1 MVIWRANRLIGFA
14 ATVAACSAALTA
26 QQGAVSG
33 QVLDKDFNAPL
44 AGVQVTVVETGTT
57 ATTSDQG
64 NYSIPQLKDGRYTF
78 VFAKEGYVR
87 LVRSDVVVA
96 PGRLTDLSVS
106 LAGDFTDMEEFVV
119 QDVLQLGGSSEA
131 SLLALRMESPALMD
145 SVGADLMSRAGA
157 SDAASALRLV
167 AGASLQNGKSAV
179 IRGLPDRYVSSQ
191 LNGVRLP
198 TADEDKRAVEL
209 DQFPSEVIESIQ
221 VSKTFTPDQQGDA
234 SGGAVD
240 VRLKGVPDEPFFIR
254 YKAQTGRNTQVS
266 GRNDFLTYEGGG
278 LSTFGRGTSERAP
291 QLDNL
296 GENWDGAVG
305 VSTGEAPL
313 DYKLSGSIGGSF
325 ELGNGWRAG
334 GMLSL
339 FYERDSSYYD
349 KGIDDSWVV
358 ESPGQPMSPKT
369 IQGTPQDGDFKTA
382 LFDVTRGSQSVQWSE
397 LATAGIEN
405 EHHKFQITHLRT
417 HSAEDSAT
425 LAEDTR
431 GKQYYYPGYDP
442 TDPNS
447 PGFFQFNSAPYVRLQ
462 TLEYTERTTDTLQIS
477 GRHTL
482 ALSAVAEDLA
492 PEIDWT
498 VAKSSARMDQPD
510 KRQFGSLWTP
520 GFEVGGF
527 QFPPSY
533 VGFKPGAVFTLGNL
547 QRIYKSIEEDSEQA
561 NANVKVPFRL
571 GEQQDGYLK
580 FGWFQD
586 RVKRSFDQDTYSNF
600 NDNSGFSGPWE
611 QYWSNTFP
619 FESHPIDE
627 SEFDVDYRG
636 RLRVDAT
643 YAMLD
648 VPLFESLEVIGGV
661 RFESTEIGIVN
672 DAEAFATWFPPGS
685 NSVTQLNPGD
695 ADVDFSQDDVLPS
708 VGLVFTPIDRW
719 TLRMSYSET
728 VARQTFKELTP
739 ILQQEYAGG
748 PIFIGN
754 PELEMSALRN
764 YDVRLDYTPFQDSL
778 VSVSFF
784 HKDIKGPIEYVQRIS
799 SFDYTTAVNYP
810 SGDLQGWEFE
820 ARQGLGHLW
829 SALDGIGVGAN
840 ATFLDSK
847 VELPEDEQLAFSD
860 PQIAVPTSSRAMTD
874 APEHLYNLF
883 LTWDVEATG
892 TQLGLFYT
900 ITGDTLIAGA
910 GESNGRYVPSVYA
923 TETDRLN
930 FSLTQAL
937 GRGVKLQFQAKNL
950 TDPDISTVYRSE
962 AIGPDVLKTSYTEG
976 IDYTLSIGG
985 EIRF

>member
-1 MVIWRANRLIGFA
+1 MIWRSHRWLTLAAAAACA
-14 ATVAACSAALTA
+14 ATVSA
-26 QQGAVSG
+26 QQGAVRG
-33 QVLDKDFNAPL
+33 QVFDKDFDAPL
-44 AGVQVTVVETGTT
+44 PGVTITVTETGQT
-57 ATTSDQG
+57 AQTSDQG
-64 NYSIPQLKDGRYTF
+64 NFSIPQLPAGQYTL
-78 VFAKEGYVR
+78 VFAKDGYVR
-87 LVRSDVVVA
+87 QLRQVAVVS
-96 PGRLTDLSVS
+96 GRLEEVSVS
-106 LAGDFTDMEEFVV
+106 LAGDFTDGEEFIV
-119 QDVLQLGGSSEA
+119 QEVLQLGGSSEE
-131 SLLALRMESPALMD
+131 SLLALRFESPALMD
-145 SVGADLMSRAGA
+145 SVGADLMKRAGA

-240 VRLKGVPDEPFFIR
+240 VRLKGVPNEPFFIR
-254 YKAQTGRNTQVS
+254 YKGQTGRNTQVS

-278 LSTFGRGTSERAP
+278 LTTFGRGTNSRAP
-291 QLDNL
+291 QFDNL
-296 GENWDGAVG
+296 GDNWDGAVG
-305 VSTGEAPL
+305 TTTGAAPI
-313 DYKLSGSIGGSF
+313 DYKLSGAIGGSF

-334 GMLSL
+334 GMLSV

-349 KGIDDSWVV
+349 KGVDDSWVV
-358 ESPGQPMSPKT
+358 ETPGQPMSPKT

-382 LFDVTRGSQSVQWSE
+382 LFDVTRGKQSVQWSE

-405 EHHKFQITHLRT
+405 ENHKFNIVHLHT

-442 TDPNS
+442 ADPNS
-447 PGFFQFNSAPYVRLQ
+447 PGFYQFNSAPYVRLQ
-462 TLEYTERTTDTLQIS
+462 TLEYTERTTDTLQFS
-477 GRHTL
+477 GHHRF
-482 ALSAVAEDLA
+482 ALSALGDDLA
-492 PEIDWT
+492 PELDWT
-498 VAKSSARMDQPD
+498 LAKSSAKSDQPD

-520 GFEVGGF
+520 GFEVGSLV
-527 QFPPSY
+527 FPPSY
-533 VGFKPGAVFTLGNL
+533 VGYKPGAVFTLGNL
-547 QRIYKSIEEDSEQA
+547 QRIYKVIEEDSEQA
-561 NANVKVPFRL
+561 NFNFKVPFRL
-571 GEQQDGYLK
+571 GEQQKGYFK

-600 NDNSGFSGPWE
+600 SDNSGFNGPWE
-611 QYWSNTFP
+611 QYWSNVFP
-619 FESHPIDE
+619 YESHPISE
-627 SEFDVDYRG
+627 SEFDVDYKG

-648 VPLFESLEVIGGV
+648 LPLLDSLSLVGGV
-661 RFESTEIGIVN
+661 RWESTEIGIVN
-672 DAEAFATWFPPGS
+672 DAESFATWFPPGS
-685 NSVTQLNPGD
+685 SSVTQLNPGD

-708 VGLVFTPIDRW
+708 IGLVFTPVDKW

-728 VARQTFKELTP
+728 IARQTFKELTP

-754 PELEMSALRN
+754 PDLQMSQMHN
-764 YDVRLDYTPFQDSL
+764 YDVRLDYAPYEGSL
-778 VSVSFF
+778 LSTSFF
-784 HKDIKGPIEYVQRIS
+784 HKDIDGPIEYVQRIS
-799 SFDYTTAVNYP
+799 SFDYTTPVNYP
-810 SGDLQGWEFE
+810 TGDLQGWEFE
-820 ARQGLGHLW
+820 ARQGLGRLW
-829 SALDGIGVGAN
+829 GVLDGVGVGAN
-840 ATFLDSK
+840 ATFLHSK

-860 PQIAVPTSSRAMTD
+860 PQIGVPTSSRAMTD
-874 APEHLYNLF
+874 APDHLYNF
-883 LTWDVEATG
+883 FVTWDVAATG

-910 GESNGRYVPSVYA
+910 GESNGRFVPSVYA

-930 FSLTQAL
+930 FSLSQAL
-937 GRGVKLQFQAKNL
+937 GRGVSLQFQAKNL
-950 TDPDISTVYRSE
+950 TDPDIQTTYRGE
-962 AIGPDVLKTSYTEG
+962 TIGPDVVKTSYREG
-976 IDYTLSIGG
+976 IDYTLSISG